1 MRLKKTFTF
10 IIVLG
15 LGINMATATDYT
27 RAILDHAK
35 KHLSLSEEQLTVK
48 ETPIPALPPEMQVY
62 YVEKKGGYGNV
73 YYHYV
78 VLNEELFCSADS
90 DGFER
95 LLRKERYLEKKNLTV
110 DQVII
115 LFRLLKLPMRDTR
128 VVTVEDLASARLK
141 QYASKIATP
150 KIEASKN
157 GVQIVFWVSS
167 LVYPPEKWTLTIDPE
182 YHVRYERES
191 V

>member
-1 MRLKKTFTF
+1 MRQRKSFTF

-27 RAILDHAK
+27 QAILDHAK
-35 KHLSLSEEQLTVK
+35 KYLSLSEENLAVK
-48 ETPIPALPPEMQVY
+48 ETPISALPPEMQVY
-62 YVEKKGGYGNV
+62 YLEKKGSYGNV

-78 VLNEELFCSADS
+78 VLNEELFCSADG

-95 LLRKERYLEKKNLTV
+95 LLRKERYLENKNLTV

-128 VVTVEDLASARLK
+128 VVTAEDLASARLK
-141 QYASKIATP
+141 QYAGKIAVP
-150 KIEASKN
+150 KIDESKN

-167 LVYPPEKWTLTIDPE
+167 LVYPPEKWILTIDPE
-182 YHVRYERES
+182 YNVRYQRES
-191 V
+191 D